1 MLRRGHYCRRQF
13 VVLPASSQHKAAPT
27 RARAGLESMQGGCSP
42 KFDDLTTLGLE
53 SALSSTTCVVVKAMC
68 RTQSLPIARQPA
80 VQALRR
86 AWPSDTVLKRRRSV
100 LFAFTF
106 SPHLA

>member
-1 MLRRGHYCRRQF
+1 MR
-13 VVLPASSQHKAAPT
+13 
-27 RARAGLESMQGGCSP
+27 
-42 KFDDLTTLGLE
+42 
-53 SALSSTTCVVVKAMC
+53 
-68 RTQSLPIARQPA
+68 RTQSLPDARQPA
-80 VQALRR
+80 LQALHH

>member
-1 MLRRGHYCRRQF
+1 
-13 VVLPASSQHKAAPT
+13 
-27 RARAGLESMQGGCSP
+27 
-42 KFDDLTTLGLE
+42 
-53 SALSSTTCVVVKAMC
+53 MC
-68 RTQSLPIARQPA
+68 RPQSLPNARQPA
-80 VQALRR
+80 LQALRH

>member
-1 MLRRGHYCRRQF
+1 MR
-13 VVLPASSQHKAAPT
+13 
-27 RARAGLESMQGGCSP
+27 
-42 KFDDLTTLGLE
+42 
-53 SALSSTTCVVVKAMC
+53 
-68 RTQSLPIARQPA
+68 RTQSLPNALQPA
-80 VQALRR
+80 FQALRR

>member
-1 MLRRGHYCRRQF
+1 
-13 VVLPASSQHKAAPT
+13 
-27 RARAGLESMQGGCSP
+27 
-42 KFDDLTTLGLE
+42 
-53 SALSSTTCVVVKAMC
+53 MC
-68 RTQSLPIARQPA
+68 RTQSLPNTRQPA
-80 VQALRR
+80 LQALRR